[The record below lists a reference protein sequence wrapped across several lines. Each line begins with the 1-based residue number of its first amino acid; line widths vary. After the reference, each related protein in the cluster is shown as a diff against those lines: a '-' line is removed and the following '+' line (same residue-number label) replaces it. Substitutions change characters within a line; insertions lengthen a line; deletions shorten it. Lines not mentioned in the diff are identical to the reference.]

1 MGSTADRCG
10 FPSPHVNGLGLE
22 RPLPQSEND
31 IAKDIV
37 GFLQQFLKV
46 FPDLKGKK
54 LYLSG
59 ESVSS
64 TFALMLI
71 C

>member
-1 MGSTADRCG
+1 MFLCHCPVSAHETEALTANKD
-10 FPSPHVNGLGLE
+10 
-22 RPLPQSEND
+22 END

-37 GFLQQFLKV
+37 CFLQQFLKV
-46 FPDLKGKK
+46 FPALKGKK

-64 TFALMLI
+64 TFVLMLI